1 MNRRGGGGVEGQSWG
16 AVSNAG
22 IVVSS
27 GRAYTNTLNKM
38 IAWNMQRKVDA
49 GAESEEKYV
58 SIDLIGDVIPAN
70 DGIVPDV
77 GYIVENRVDL
87 HI

>member
-1 MNRRGGGGVEGQSWG
+1 
-16 AVSNAG
+16 
-22 IVVSS
+22 
-27 GRAYTNTLNKM
+27 
-38 IAWNMQRKVDA
+38 MQRKVDA